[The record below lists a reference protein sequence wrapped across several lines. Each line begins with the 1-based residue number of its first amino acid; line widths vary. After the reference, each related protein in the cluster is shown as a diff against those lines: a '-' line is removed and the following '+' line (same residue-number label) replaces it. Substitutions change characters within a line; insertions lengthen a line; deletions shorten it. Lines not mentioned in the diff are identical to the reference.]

1 MCSPPRWGQ
10 SPEYQPLIKLFIITR
25 LDNSSLKEFL
35 KPQITPLL
43 LQLVFFL
50 PCFYQI
56 RWYLVIASMRTF
68 SRLPATNTLQ
78 ISSLVLL
85 QSMALF
91 THSRICLK
99 NDFIYL
105 GVLGLCC
112 MWAFSRCGEQDCSPV
127 AVQGLLIA
135 AASLDADALLSSRAS
150 GLQELPRVGSGVGAP
165 GLEST
170 GSVGLHCSE
179 ALKQP
184 PALSKGQPYVT
195 IRSALAPV

>member
-1 MCSPPRWGQ
+1 
-10 SPEYQPLIKLFIITR
+10 
-25 LDNSSLKEFL
+25 
-35 KPQITPLL
+35 
-43 LQLVFFL
+43 
-50 PCFYQI
+50 
-56 RWYLVIASMRTF
+56 MRTF

-85 QSMALF
+85 QPMALF
-91 THSRICLK
+91 THSRVCLK

-105 GVLGLCC
+105 VCWVFLAACGLSLLV
-112 MWAFSRCGEQDCSPV
+112 ASRTALQ
-127 AVQGLLIA
+127 LLIA

-150 GLQELPRVGSGVGAP
+150 GLQELPHVGSGVGAP